1 MLTGPRGPYGASDVG
16 PTAHFGPDHSIV
28 RLNVSKQVRNGG
40 LERKTTVADARQ
52 GGGPRPLAGLIM
64 GAVDFQPPKH
74 IAALGV
80 PESMTLDI
88 VLRRALFDGHTSTM
102 QLANALAVTP
112 FLMESAVEH
121 MRHEHLLEVSGLEGR
136 NLKLGLTELGRAQAI
151 DRMGLC
157 RYAGAI
163 PVSLADYAEVV
174 RGQHRQP
181 KIHHDTIRKAFT
193 DLVISDR
200 LLDELGPAILAKGAI
215 FLYGP
220 PGTGKSSIAERL
232 IRVHEDHVVV
242 PRAVEVDG
250 QIITVFDPVIH
261 QPTDPQPKNLDP
273 RWVLC
278 KRPSVIV
285 GGELRGSQ
293 LDLSYD
299 ANAGIYAAPLQMQ
312 ANNGILVI
320 DDFGRQAL
328 TPEELLN
335 RWIVPLDRGI
345 DYLTLDSGLKFE
357 LPCLTKIVFSTNME
371 PGKLADEAFFRRI
384 RSKVLIPSIDDDQFD
399 QILHAVANAS
409 GVTVVA
415 GAAEHLREVSR
426 EKGDGDLRPYLPAVV
441 CELVSSISDYED
453 MDRIL
458 DVAMVDRVAY
468 LFFTQSDAMRE
479 TETV

>member
-1 MLTGPRGPYGASDVG
+1 M
-16 PTAHFGPDHSIV
+16 
-28 RLNVSKQVRNGG
+28 
-40 LERKTTVADARQ
+40 TV
-52 GGGPRPLAGLIM
+52 I
-64 GAVDFQPPKH
+64 DFQAPKH

-80 PESMTLDI
+80 PESMTLEI

-102 QLANALAVTP
+102 QLATSLAVTP

-121 MRHEHLLEVSGLEGR
+121 LRRESLLEVSGLEGR
-136 NLKLGLTELGRAQAI
+136 NLMLGLTELGRAQAI
-151 DRMGLC
+151 DRMNLC
-157 RYAGAI
+157 RYAGAV

-181 KIHHDTIRKAFT
+181 KIHHDTIRAAFT

-232 IRVHEDHVVV
+232 IRVHEDQVVV

-261 QPTDPQPKNLDP
+261 QAADPQPKGLDP

-278 KRPSVIV
+278 RRPSVIV
-285 GGELRGSQ
+285 GGELRASQ
-293 LDLSYD
+293 LDLSHD
-299 ANAGIYAAPLQMQ
+299 ANAGVYAAPLQMQ

-371 PGKLADEAFFRRI
+371 PSSLADEAFFRRI

-399 QILHAVANAS
+399 QILGAVAVAT
-409 GVTVVA
+409 GVAVA
-415 GAAEHLREVSR
+415 PGAAEHLRAVSR

-441 CELVSSISDYED
+441 CELVCSISDYED
-453 MDRIL
+453 MDRLL

-468 LFFTQSDAMRE
+468 LFFTQSDTMRAPAIPPE
-479 TETV
+479 LHAVEAAC

>member
-1 MLTGPRGPYGASDVG
+1 MS
-16 PTAHFGPDHSIV
+16 
-28 RLNVSKQVRNGG
+28 
-40 LERKTTVADARQ
+40 TTV
-52 GGGPRPLAGLIM
+52 I
-64 GAVDFQPPKH
+64 DFQAPKH
-74 IAALGV
+74 VAALGV
-80 PESMTLDI
+80 PESMTMDI
-88 VLRRALFDGHTSTM
+88 VLRRALLDGHTSTM
-102 QLANALAVTP
+102 QLANGLGVTP
-112 FLMESAVEH
+112 FLMESAVEYL
-121 MRHEHLLEVSGLEGR
+121 RRESLLEVSGLEGR
-136 NLKLGLTELGRAQAI
+136 NLMLAVTDLGRAQAV
-151 DRMGLC
+151 DRMKLC
-157 RYAGAI
+157 RYAGAV
-163 PVSLADYAEVV
+163 PVSLNDYAHVV

-181 KIHHDTIRKAFT
+181 KIHHDTIRAAFT

-232 IRVHEDHVVV
+232 IRVHDDQVVV

-250 QIITVFDPVIH
+250 QIITVFDPVLH
-261 QPTDPQPKNLDP
+261 RAVDPQPKGLDP

-285 GGELRGSQ
+285 GGELQASQ

-345 DYLTLDSGLKFE
+345 DYLTLDNGLKFE

-371 PGKLADEAFFRRI
+371 PASLADEAFFRRI
-384 RSKVLIPSIDDDQFD
+384 RSKVLIPSINDEQFD
-399 QILHAVANAS
+399 QILEAVAKAS
-409 GVTVVA
+409 GVTVGP
-415 GAAEHLREVSR
+415 GAAEHLRAVSR
-426 EKGDGDLRPYLPAVV
+426 DKGDGDLRPYLPAVV

-453 MDRIL
+453 MDRLL

-468 LFFTQSDAMRE
+468 LFFTQSDAMRAPSNN
-479 TETV
+479 

>member
-1 MLTGPRGPYGASDVG
+1 
-16 PTAHFGPDHSIV
+16 
-28 RLNVSKQVRNGG
+28 LNLSKQVGNGD
-40 LERKTTVADARQ
+40 LERATTSADARWR
-52 GGGPRPLAGLIM
+52 GGPGPLAGLTM

-136 NLKLGLTELGRAQAI
+136 NLKLGLTELGRAQAL

-320 DDFGRQAL
+320 DDFGRQSL

-384 RSKVLIPSIDDDQFD
+384 RSKVLIPAIDDEQFD
-399 QILHAVANAS
+399 QILHAVANSA
-409 GVTVVA
+409 GVTVGP

-426 EKGDGDLRPYLPAVV
+426 GKGDGDLRPYLPAVV

-453 MDRIL
+453 MDRVL

-479 TETV
+479 TADA

>member
-1 MLTGPRGPYGASDVG
+1 MPV
-16 PTAHFGPDHSIV
+16 
-28 RLNVSKQVRNGG
+28 
-40 LERKTTVADARQ
+40 
-52 GGGPRPLAGLIM
+52 
-64 GAVDFQPPKH
+64 VDFQAPKH
-74 IAALGV
+74 VTGLGV
-80 PESMTLDI
+80 PESMILDI
-88 VLRRALFDGHTSTM
+88 VLRRALLDGHTSTM
-102 QLANALAVTP
+102 QLATGLAVTP
-112 FLMESAVEH
+112 LLMESAVEYL
-121 MRHEHLLEVSGLEGR
+121 RRESLLEVSGLEGR
-136 NLKLGLTELGRAQAI
+136 NLKLAVTEQGREQAI
-151 DRMGLC
+151 DRMKLC

-163 PVSLADYAEVV
+163 PVSLPVYAAVV
-174 RGQHRQP
+174 QGQHRQP
-181 KIHHDTIRKAFT
+181 KIHHDTIRAAFT

-215 FLYGP
+215 FLYGS

-232 IRVHEDHVVV
+232 IRVHDDHVVV

-250 QIITVFDPVIH
+250 QIITVFDPVLH
-261 QPTDPQPKNLDP
+261 RPVDPQPKGLDP

-278 KRPSVIV
+278 KRPSVVV
-285 GGELRGSQ
+285 GGELHASQ

-345 DYLTLDSGLKFE
+345 DYLTLESGLKFE

-371 PGKLADEAFFRRI
+371 PASLADEAFFRRI

-399 QILHAVANAS
+399 EILGAVATAT
-409 GVTVVA
+409 GVTICP
-415 GAAEHLREVSR
+415 GAAERLRAMSR

-453 MDRIL
+453 MDRVL
-458 DVAMVDRVAY
+458 DVTMVDRVAY
-468 LFFTQSDAMRE
+468 LFFTQSDAMRAPSPL
-479 TETV
+479 

>member
-1 MLTGPRGPYGASDVG
+1 
-16 PTAHFGPDHSIV
+16 
-28 RLNVSKQVRNGG
+28 
-40 LERKTTVADARQ
+40 
-52 GGGPRPLAGLIM
+52 M
-64 GAVDFQPPKH
+64 GVVDFQAPRH

-80 PESMTLDI
+80 PEAMTLDM
-88 VLRRALFDGHTSTM
+88 VLRRALLDGHTSTM
-102 QLANALAVTP
+102 QLATALAVTP

-121 MRHEHLLEVSGLEGR
+121 LRHEHLLEVSGLEGR
-136 NLKLGLTELGRAQAI
+136 NLKLGLTELGRKQAL

-157 RYAGAI
+157 RYASAV

-181 KIHHDTIRKAFT
+181 KIHHDTIRQAFK

-261 QPTDPQPKNLDP
+261 QPIDPQPKGLDP

-278 KRPSVIV
+278 RRPSVIV
-285 GGELRGSQ
+285 GGELKASQ

-299 ANAGIYAAPLQMQ
+299 TNNGVYAAPLQMQ

-320 DDFGRQAL
+320 DDFGRQQM

-345 DYLTLDSGLKFE
+345 DYLTLDNSLKFE

-371 PGKLADEAFFRRI
+371 PGTLADEAFFRRI
-384 RSKVLIPSIDDDQFD
+384 RSKVLIPSIDDEQFD
-399 QILHAVANAS
+399 EILLAVAKGS
-409 GVTVVA
+409 GVTVAA
-415 GAAEHLREVSR
+415 GAAEHLRAVSR

-453 MDRIL
+453 MERVL
-458 DVAMVDRVAY
+458 DVGMVDRVAY
-468 LFFTQSDAMRE
+468 LFFTQSDAMRQ
-479 TETV
+479 TADA

>member
-1 MLTGPRGPYGASDVG
+1 MWPIDPGRERVE
-16 PTAHFGPDHSIV
+16 TAV
-28 RLNVSKQVRNGG
+28 V
-40 LERKTTVADARQ
+40 T
-52 GGGPRPLAGLIM
+52 
-64 GAVDFQPPKH
+64 VDFQAPRH

-80 PESMTLDI
+80 PESMVLDM

-102 QLANALAVTP
+102 QLATGLAVTP

-121 MRHEHLLEVSGLEGR
+121 LRHEQMLEVSGLEGR
-136 NLKLGLTELGRAQAI
+136 NLKLGLTDRGRQQAT

-157 RYAGAI
+157 RYAGAV

-174 RGQHRQP
+174 RAQHRQP

-200 LLDELGPAILAKGAI
+200 LLDELGPAILTKGAI

-232 IRVHEDHVVV
+232 IRVHDDHIVV

-261 QPTDPQPKNLDP
+261 EPTDPQPAGLDP

-285 GGELRGSQ
+285 GGELQKSQ

-299 ANAGIYAAPLQMQ
+299 PGAGIYAAPLQMQ

-320 DDFGRQAL
+320 DDFGRQAM

-345 DYLTLDSGLKFE
+345 DYLTLDNSLKFE

-371 PGKLADEAFFRRI
+371 PATLADEAFFRRI
-384 RSKVLIPSIDDDQFD
+384 RSKVLIPAIDAEQFD
-399 QILHAVANAS
+399 QILTAVAKGT
-409 GVTVVA
+409 GVTLA
-415 GAAEHLREVSR
+415 DGAAEHLRAISR
-426 EKGDGDLRPYLPAVV
+426 DKGDGDLRPYLPAVV
-441 CELVSSISDYED
+441 CELVCSICDYED
-453 MDRIL
+453 MDRVL

-468 LFFTQSDAMRE
+468 LFFTQSDAMRAPAPEE
-479 TETV
+479 TPAEPAEPAVT

>member
-1 MLTGPRGPYGASDVG
+1 V
-16 PTAHFGPDHSIV
+16 
-28 RLNVSKQVRNGG
+28 
-40 LERKTTVADARQ
+40 
-52 GGGPRPLAGLIM
+52 
-64 GAVDFQPPKH
+64 GAVDFQAPRH

-80 PESMTLDI
+80 PESMVLDM
-88 VLRRALFDGHTSTM
+88 VLRRALLDGHTSTM
-102 QLANALAVTP
+102 QLATGLAVTP

-121 MRHEHLLEVSGLEGR
+121 LRREQMIEVTGLEGR
-136 NLKLGLTELGRAQAI
+136 NLKLGLTDRGRNQAA
-151 DRMGLC
+151 DRMRLS
-157 RYAGAI
+157 RYAGAV
-163 PVSLADYAEVV
+163 PVCLEDYAEVV

-181 KIHHDTIRKAFT
+181 KIHHDTIRAAFT

-200 LLDELGPAILAKGAI
+200 LLDELGPAILTKGAI

-232 IRVHEDHVVV
+232 IRVHDDHVVV
-242 PRAVEVDG
+242 PKAVEVDG
-250 QIITVFDPVIH
+250 QVITVFDPVLH
-261 QPTDPQPKNLDP
+261 EPVDPQPKGLDP

-285 GGELRGSQ
+285 GGELQKSQ

-299 ANAGIYAAPLQMQ
+299 SSSGIYQAPLQMQ

-320 DDFGRQAL
+320 DDFGRQQM

-345 DYLTLDSGLKFE
+345 DYLTLDNGLKFE

-371 PGKLADEAFFRRI
+371 PANLADEAFFRRI
-384 RSKVLIPSIDDDQFD
+384 RSKVLIPSIDDEQFD
-399 QILHAVANAS
+399 TILTAVAKKAE
-409 GVTVVA
+409 VTIGP
-415 GAAEHLREVSR
+415 GAAEHLRQVSK

-441 CELVSSISDYED
+441 CELVASISDYED

-468 LFFTQSDAMRE
+468 LFFTQNEAMKTAAPVDA
-479 TETV
+479 

>member
-1 MLTGPRGPYGASDVG
+1 MVQTLQTTVPAEQQVSDRQ
-16 PTAHFGPDHSIV
+16 PTA
-28 RLNVSKQVRNGG
+28 
-40 LERKTTVADARQ
+40 ARA
-52 GGGPRPLAGLIM
+52 AGV
-64 GAVDFQPPKH
+64 VDFQAPKSM
-74 IAALGV
+74 ADLGV
-80 PESMTLDI
+80 PESMVLDM
-88 VLRRALFDGHTSTM
+88 VLRRALLDGQTSTM
-102 QLANALAVTP
+102 QLATALAVTP
-112 FLMESAVEH
+112 LVMESAVEH
-121 MRHEHLLEVSGLEGR
+121 LRREQLLEVSGLEGR
-136 NLKLGLTELGRAQAI
+136 NLILGLTQLGRAQAL

-157 RYAGAI
+157 RYAGAV
-163 PVSLADYAEVV
+163 PVSLADYAAVV
-174 RGQHRQP
+174 RWQHRQP
-181 KIHHDTIRKAFT
+181 KIHHDTIRTAFT

-232 IRVHEDHVVV
+232 IRVHHDHVVV

-250 QIITVFDPVIH
+250 QIIMVFDPVIH
-261 QPTDPQPKNLDP
+261 QPVPAQPKGMDP

-285 GGELRGSQ
+285 GGELRAAQ

-299 ANAGIYAAPLQMQ
+299 ANAGVYAAPLQMQ

-320 DDFGRQAL
+320 DDFGRQSL

-345 DYLTLDSGLKFE
+345 DYLTLDNSLKFE

-371 PGKLADEAFFRRI
+371 PAKLADEAFFRRI

-399 QILHAVANAS
+399 QILHAVAAAA
-409 GVTVVA
+409 GITVGP
-415 GAAEHLREVSR
+415 GAADHLRAISR

-453 MDRIL
+453 MDRVL
-458 DVAMVDRVAY
+458 DVGMVERVAY
-468 LFFTQSDAMRE
+468 LFFTQSDAMRAPA
-479 TETV
+479 TA

>member
-1 MLTGPRGPYGASDVG
+1 
-16 PTAHFGPDHSIV
+16 
-28 RLNVSKQVRNGG
+28 
-40 LERKTTVADARQ
+40 
-52 GGGPRPLAGLIM
+52 M
-64 GAVDFQPPKH
+64 GVVDFQPPKH
-74 IAALGV
+74 LAALGV

-88 VLRRALFDGHTSTM
+88 VLRRALLDGHTSTM
-102 QLANALAVTP
+102 QLATALAVTP
-112 FLMESAVEH
+112 LLMESAVEQL
-121 MRHEHLLEVSGLEGR
+121 RHANLLEVSGLEGR
-136 NLKLGLTELGRAQAI
+136 NLKLGVTELGRAQAI
-151 DRMGLC
+151 DRMRLS
-157 RYAGAI
+157 RYAGAM
-163 PVSLADYAEVV
+163 PVSLSDYAQVV

-181 KIHHDTIRKAFT
+181 KIHHDTIRAAFT

-232 IRVHEDHVVV
+232 IRVHDDQVVV

-261 QPTDPQPKNLDP
+261 QATNPQPKGLDP

-278 KRPSVIV
+278 RRPSVIV
-285 GGELRGSQ
+285 GGELRASQ

-299 ANAGIYAAPLQMQ
+299 EAAGIYAAPLQMQ

-320 DDFGRQAL
+320 DDFGRQSL

-345 DYLTLDSGLKFE
+345 DYLTLDNGLKFE

-371 PGKLADEAFFRRI
+371 PANLADEAFFRRI

-399 QILHAVANAS
+399 QILHAVAVAS
-409 GVTVVA
+409 GVTVGP
-415 GAAEHLREVSR
+415 GAAEHLRAVSR

-453 MDRIL
+453 MDRLL
-458 DVAMVDRVAY
+458 DVAMVDRVGY
-468 LFFTQSDAMRE
+468 LFFTQSDAMRAP
-479 TETV
+479 TNV

>member
-1 MLTGPRGPYGASDVG
+1 
-16 PTAHFGPDHSIV
+16 
-28 RLNVSKQVRNGG
+28 
-40 LERKTTVADARQ
+40 
-52 GGGPRPLAGLIM
+52 
-64 GAVDFQPPKH
+64 
-74 IAALGV
+74 
-80 PESMTLDI
+80 
-88 VLRRALFDGHTSTM
+88 
-102 QLANALAVTP
+102 
-112 FLMESAVEH
+112 
-121 MRHEHLLEVSGLEGR
+121 
-136 NLKLGLTELGRAQAI
+136 
-151 DRMGLC
+151 MGLC
-157 RYAGAI
+157 RYAGAV
-163 PVSLADYAEVV
+163 PVSLADYSEVV

-181 KIHHDTIRKAFT
+181 KIHHDTIRAAFT

-232 IRVHEDHVVV
+232 IRVHDDQVVV

-261 QPTDPQPKNLDP
+261 QPTDPQPKGLDP

-285 GGELRGSQ
+285 GGELQASQ

-299 ANAGIYAAPLQMQ
+299 AAAGIYAAPLQMQ

-357 LPCLTKIVFSTNME
+357 LPCLTKIVFSTNMA
-371 PGKLADEAFFRRI
+371 PASLADEAFFRRI
-384 RSKVLIPSIDDDQFD
+384 RSKVLIPSIDDDQFN
-399 QILHAVANAS
+399 QILDAVAAAT
-409 GVTVVA
+409 GVTIGP
-415 GAAEHLREVSR
+415 GAAEHLRAVSR

-453 MDRIL
+453 MDRLL
-458 DVAMVDRVAY
+458 DLAMVDRVAY
-468 LFFTQSDAMRE
+468 LFFTQSDAMGATTSE
-479 TETV
+479 GTGVPT

>member
-1 MLTGPRGPYGASDVG
+1 M
-16 PTAHFGPDHSIV
+16 
-28 RLNVSKQVRNGG
+28 
-40 LERKTTVADARQ
+40 TVTV
-52 GGGPRPLAGLIM
+52 I
-64 GAVDFQPPKH
+64 DFQAPKH
-74 IAALGV
+74 VAALGV

-88 VLRRALFDGHTSTM
+88 VLRRALLDGHTSTM
-102 QLANALAVTP
+102 QLATGLAVTP
-112 FLMESAVEH
+112 FLMESAVEYL
-121 MRHEHLLEVSGLEGR
+121 RRESLLEVSGLEGR
-136 NLKLGLTELGRAQAI
+136 NLKLAVTDLGRAQAI
-151 DRMGLC
+151 DRMKLC
-157 RYAGAI
+157 RYAGAV
-163 PVSLADYAEVV
+163 PVSLNDYAQVV

-181 KIHHDTIRKAFT
+181 KIHHDTIRAAFT

-232 IRVHEDHVVV
+232 IRVHHDQVVV

-250 QIITVFDPVIH
+250 QIITVFDPVLH
-261 QPTDPQPKNLDP
+261 RPVDPQPKGLDP

-285 GGELRGSQ
+285 GGELQASQ

-345 DYLTLDSGLKFE
+345 DYLTLDNGLKFE

-371 PGKLADEAFFRRI
+371 PANLADEAFFRRI
-384 RSKVLIPSIDDDQFD
+384 RSKVLIPSINDEQFD
-399 QILHAVANAS
+399 QILEAVANAT
-409 GVTVVA
+409 GVTIGP
-415 GAAEHLREVSR
+415 GAAEHLRAVSR

-453 MDRIL
+453 MDRLL

-468 LFFTQSDAMRE
+468 LFFTQSDAMRAPAN
-479 TETV
+479 VG

>member
-1 MLTGPRGPYGASDVG
+1 M
-16 PTAHFGPDHSIV
+16 
-28 RLNVSKQVRNGG
+28 
-40 LERKTTVADARQ
+40 TVTV
-52 GGGPRPLAGLIM
+52 I
-64 GAVDFQPPKH
+64 DFQAPKH
-74 IAALGV
+74 VAALGV

-88 VLRRALFDGHTSTM
+88 VLRRALLDGHTSTM
-102 QLANALAVTP
+102 QLATGLAVTP
-112 FLMESAVEH
+112 FLMESAVEYL
-121 MRHEHLLEVSGLEGR
+121 RRESLLEVSGLEGR
-136 NLKLGLTELGRAQAI
+136 NLKLAVTDLGRAQAI
-151 DRMGLC
+151 DRMKLC
-157 RYAGAI
+157 RYAGAV
-163 PVSLADYAEVV
+163 PVSLNDYAQVV

-181 KIHHDTIRKAFT
+181 KIHHDTIRAAFT

-232 IRVHEDHVVV
+232 IRVHHDQVVV

-250 QIITVFDPVIH
+250 QIITVFDPVLH
-261 QPTDPQPKNLDP
+261 RPVDPQPKGLDP

-285 GGELRGSQ
+285 GGELQASQ

-345 DYLTLDSGLKFE
+345 DYLTLDNGLKFE

-371 PGKLADEAFFRRI
+371 PANLADEAFFRRI
-384 RSKVLIPSIDDDQFD
+384 RSKVLIPSINDEQFD
-399 QILHAVANAS
+399 QILEAVAKAT
-409 GVTVVA
+409 GVTIGP
-415 GAAEHLREVSR
+415 GAAEHLRAVSR

-453 MDRIL
+453 MDRLL

-468 LFFTQSDAMRE
+468 LFFTQSDAMRAPAN
-479 TETV
+479 VA

>member
-1 MLTGPRGPYGASDVG
+1 M
-16 PTAHFGPDHSIV
+16 
-28 RLNVSKQVRNGG
+28 
-40 LERKTTVADARQ
+40 TV
-52 GGGPRPLAGLIM
+52 I
-64 GAVDFQPPKH
+64 DFQAPKH

-80 PESMTLDI
+80 PESMTLEI

-121 MRHEHLLEVSGLEGR
+121 LRRESLLEVSGLEGR
-136 NLKLGLTELGRAQAI
+136 NLMLGLTELGRAQAI
-151 DRMGLC
+151 DRMKLC
-157 RYAGAI
+157 RYAGAV

-181 KIHHDTIRKAFT
+181 KIHHDTIRAAFT

-232 IRVHEDHVVV
+232 IRVHEDQVVV

-261 QPTDPQPKNLDP
+261 QAADPQPKGLDP

-278 KRPSVIV
+278 RRPSVIV
-285 GGELRGSQ
+285 GGELRASQ
-293 LDLSYD
+293 LDLAYD
-299 ANAGIYAAPLQMQ
+299 ANAGVYAAPLQMQ

-371 PGKLADEAFFRRI
+371 PSSLADEAFFRRI

-399 QILHAVANAS
+399 QILGAVAGAT
-409 GVTVVA
+409 GVTVEP
-415 GAAEHLREVSR
+415 GAADHLRAVSR

-441 CELVSSISDYED
+441 CELVCSISDYED
-453 MDRIL
+453 MDRLL

-468 LFFTQSDAMRE
+468 LFFTQSDAMRAPATPPE
-479 TETV
+479 LHAVVAAS